1 MKTLWIFEALVDEIQ
16 QKSPF
21 YTAMKAAQHVVRK
34 QTGRYVYQFFLQLP
48 ANPQEREIMLQSLC
62 DFLQVEQ
69 FMLKETKIIC

>member
-1 MKTLWIFEALVDEIQ
+1 MKTLWLFEALVDEAQ
-16 QKSPF
+16 QRSSF
-21 YTAMKAAQHVVRK
+21 YTAMQAAQHVVRK

-69 FMLKETKIIC
+69 FTLKEANE